1 MGGMMGG
8 GKGGGGGGKTDTGG
22 GVSPEQQ
29 ALAQYTYGENVIGDR
44 AKFAREGMGPS
55 TNETLSVA
63 GSRFKEAED
72 LAKMSDAD
80 FKAMQAFN
88 QREANSLQQVAGS
101 AGQLIG
107 GLGGGGGGGGG
118 GSF

>member
-8 GKGGGGGGKTDTGG
+8 GKGGGGGKTSTAG

-44 AKFAREGMGPS
+44 QKFAQQGMGPS

-63 GSRFKEAED
+63 GSRFKEAQD
-72 LAKMSDAD
+72 LAEMSDKD

-88 QREANSLQQVAGS
+88 QQQANSLQSVAGS
-101 AGQLIG
+101 AGQLLG

-118 GSF
+118 G

>member
-8 GKGGGGGGKTDTGG
+8 GGKGGGTSTGG

-29 ALAQYTYGENVIGDR
+29 ALAQYTFGENVIGDR
-44 AKFAREGMGPS
+44 ARFAGTGNMGMGPS
-55 TNETLSVA
+55 TNLTLSVA
-63 GSRFKEAED
+63 GSRFKEAKD
-72 LAKMSDAD
+72 LAEMSDKD

-88 QREANSLQQVAGS
+88 NAQQNSLAQTAGQ
-101 AGQLIG
+101 AGQLLG

-118 GSF
+118 SG